1 MAGSKILLD
10 TNVVIAL
17 LNRDSAITNGLTD
30 FDEVYLPSIVVGE
43 LFLGAMRSHR
53 VEDNISRVESFCRDC
68 AVLNVNASTGRQYG
82 EVKSRL
88 MKAGRPIPDNDVWIA
103 AISLQHA
110 IPLLTRDRHFQS
122 VDSLNATIL

>member
-1 MAGSKILLD
+1 MAGKILLD
-10 TNVVIAL
+10 TNVVIAI
-17 LNRDSAITNGLTD
+17 LNRDSVIAKRLVD

-53 VEDNISRVESFCRDC
+53 VEENISRIESFCGDC

-103 AISLQHA
+103 AISLQHS

-122 VDSLNATIL
+122 VESLNATII